1 MEKLLKKY
9 RYLLIL
15 TLLLVFNICV
25 IINNRNYYFM
35 SRKVVVTNN
44 QEKKLEYT
52 SKKQYKIKAYYPDI
66 KYPLLDKVITDKINQ
81 SVDNSVF
88 NESVSVTLQ
97 NIDEF
102 KDNVIDVP
110 VKQNQYYTFYLLYDM
125 YSYQDFI
132 SYVFSI
138 ETYTGGAH
146 PNHDIFT
153 VTYDKS
159 TDKIVTIADLVE
171 TNPNFLDT
179 ASNTA
184 REELINNPGIVDI
197 NMLNSGT
204 TAEVDNFSRFAF
216 SSDGIVFFFT
226 QYQIAPYSSGTFEIT
241 VPYSKILPSN
251 SIKEQE

>member
-66 KYPLLDKVITDKINQ
+66 KYPLLDKVITDKINKY
-81 SVDNSVF
+81 
-88 NESVSVTLQ
+88 
-97 NIDEF
+97 IDEF

-159 TDKIVTIADLVE
+159 IDKIVTIADLVE

-184 REELINNPGIVDI
+184 REELINNPGLVDI

>member
-1 MEKLLKKY
+1 MLA
-9 RYLLIL
+9 
-15 TLLLVFNICV
+15 LLLVFNICV
-25 IINNRNYYFM
+25 IINNKNYYFM

-66 KYPLLDKVITDKINQ
+66 KYPLLDKVITDKINKY
-81 SVDNSVF
+81 
-88 NESVSVTLQ
+88 
-97 NIDEF
+97 IDEF
-102 KDNVIDVP
+102 KDNVIDIP

-159 TDKIVTIADLVE
+159 TDKIVTMADLIE
-171 TNPNFLDT
+171 TNPNFLNT
-179 ASNTA
+179 ASSTA

-204 TAEVDNFSRFAF
+204 TAEIDNFSRFAF

>member
-66 KYPLLDKVITDKINQ
+66 KYPLLDKVITDKINKY
-81 SVDNSVF
+81 
-88 NESVSVTLQ
+88 
-97 NIDEF
+97 IDEF

>member
-1 MEKLLKKY
+1 MQKLLKKY
-9 RYLLIL
+9 RYLLML
-15 TLLLVFNICV
+15 ALLLVFNICV
-25 IINNRNYYFM
+25 IINNKNYYFM

-66 KYPLLDKVITDKINQ
+66 KYPLLDKVITDKINKY
-81 SVDNSVF
+81 
-88 NESVSVTLQ
+88 
-97 NIDEF
+97 IDEF
-102 KDNVIDVP
+102 KDNVIDIP

-159 TDKIVTIADLVE
+159 TDKIVTMADLIE
-171 TNPNFLDT
+171 TNPNFLNT
-179 ASNTA
+179 ASSTA

-204 TAEVDNFSRFAF
+204 TAEIDNFSRFAF

>member
-1 MEKLLKKY
+1 MLA
-9 RYLLIL
+9 
-15 TLLLVFNICV
+15 LLLVFNICV
-25 IINNRNYYFM
+25 IINNKNYYFM

-66 KYPLLDKVITDKINQ
+66 KYPLLDKVITDKINKY
-81 SVDNSVF
+81 
-88 NESVSVTLQ
+88 
-97 NIDEF
+97 IDEF
-102 KDNVIDVP
+102 KDNVIDIP

-159 TDKIVTIADLVE
+159 TDKIVTMADLIE
-171 TNPNFLDT
+171 TNPNFLNT
-179 ASNTA
+179 ASSTV

-204 TAEVDNFSRFAF
+204 TAEIDNFSRFAF

>member
-1 MEKLLKKY
+1 MKKLLKKY

-66 KYPLLDKVITDKINQ
+66 KYPLLDKVITDKINKY
-81 SVDNSVF
+81 
-88 NESVSVTLQ
+88 
-97 NIDEF
+97 IDEF

>member
-1 MEKLLKKY
+1 MKKLLKKY

-66 KYPLLDKVITDKINQ
+66 KYPLLDKVITDKINKY
-81 SVDNSVF
+81 
-88 NESVSVTLQ
+88 
-97 NIDEF
+97 IDEF
-102 KDNVIDVP
+102 KDNVIDIP

-125 YSYQDFI
+125 YSYQNFI

-171 TNPNFLDT
+171 TNPNFLNT

-204 TAEVDNFSRFAF
+204 TAEIDNFSRFAF

>member
-1 MEKLLKKY
+1 MMEKLLKKY

-66 KYPLLDKVITDKINQ
+66 KYPLLDKVITDKINKY
-81 SVDNSVF
+81 
-88 NESVSVTLQ
+88 
-97 NIDEF
+97 IDEF

>member
-1 MEKLLKKY
+1 MMKKLLKKY

-66 KYPLLDKVITDKINQ
+66 KYPLLDKVITDKINKY
-81 SVDNSVF
+81 
-88 NESVSVTLQ
+88 
-97 NIDEF
+97 IDEF
-102 KDNVIDVP
+102 KDNVIDIP

-125 YSYQDFI
+125 YSYQNFI

-171 TNPNFLDT
+171 TNPNFLNT

-204 TAEVDNFSRFAF
+204 TAEIDNFSRFAF